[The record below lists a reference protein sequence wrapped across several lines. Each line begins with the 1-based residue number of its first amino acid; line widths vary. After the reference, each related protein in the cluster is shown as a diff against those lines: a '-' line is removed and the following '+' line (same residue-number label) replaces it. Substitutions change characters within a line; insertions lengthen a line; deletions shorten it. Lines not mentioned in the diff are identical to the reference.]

1 MKRRNDKV
9 IKAAV
14 RSSAI
19 VASMF
24 PSNVR
29 DRLYEG
35 LQENEKKQKKNGN
48 LKTYLRDNDGKMMS
62 QTDTNN
68 APLADFFTDTT
79 VLVRIYSNLIF
90 CNFISTGP

>member
-9 IKAAV
+9 IQAAV

-35 LQENEKKQKKNGN
+35 LQENEKKRKKNGN
-48 LKTYLRDNDGKMMS
+48 LKTYLRDNDGNMMS
-62 QTDTNN
+62 QTDANN

-79 VLVRIYSNLIF
+79 VLVRKYSN
-90 CNFISTGP
+90 